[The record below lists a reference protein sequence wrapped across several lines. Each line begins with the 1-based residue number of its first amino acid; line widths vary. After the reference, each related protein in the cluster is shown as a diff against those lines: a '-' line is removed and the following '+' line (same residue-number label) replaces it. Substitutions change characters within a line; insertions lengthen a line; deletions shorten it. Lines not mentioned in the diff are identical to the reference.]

1 LTGCKGRKNVV
12 LIFYSDNTWGACRR
26 QLGQLQKQISDIEKL
41 NTKVIAISTTGN
53 QQDVEKSK
61 ENIEITYVL
70 IPTPNRKVVEEYGLS
85 YNSSSCG
92 GAYAT
97 FIIDTKGHV
106 RFKHV
111 ETVNTRTSVSEI
123 IKELQIIQWCDTN
136 VYAGFSTPKNVR
148 YCKHLCRI
156 DRPSKLVIQK
166 RISEFLIE
174 LGLHPHICGFQMLR

>member
-1 LTGCKGRKNVV
+1 LSDYKGKKNVI
-12 LIFYSDNTWGACRR
+12 LIFYAEHSWSVCRR

-41 NTKVIAISTTGN
+41 NTEVIAISTAGN

-85 YNSSSCG
+85 YDSYG

-106 RFKHV
+106 RFKRV
-111 ETVNTRTSVSEI
+111 ETPQCKPARISVSSI
-123 IKELQIIQWCDTN
+123 IKELQNIQWCDTSN
-136 VYAGFSTPKNVR
+136 KVGI
-148 YCKHLCRI
+148 L
-156 DRPSKLVIQK
+156 
-166 RISEFLIE
+166 E
-174 LGLHPHICGFQMLR
+174 G